1 MSYLRFVEC
10 QRRIIRD
17 TNFNGAK
24 LTRNYLDIL
33 FYIYEKRSVTISQ
46 ISRELLHTNYI
57 NTYQIICNMQKLGLV
72 KYFRFDEKKGKAN
85 WILLSCEAKAYLT
98 QISFDYKLY
107 NIN

>member
-10 QRRIIRD
+10 QRKIIRD
-17 TNFNGAK
+17 TNFKGAK

-33 FYIYEKRSVTISQ
+33 FYIFENRSVTISQ

-72 KYFRFDEKKGKAN
+72 KYFRFDENQGKAN
-85 WILLSCEAKAYLT
+85 WIFLSPDTKDYIS
-98 QISFDYKLY
+98 QISLDYNLF